1 MARLTRGRVGD
12 NRRKALKGH
21 ASATWTHNSAIVLT
35 RIIAVANQKGGVGKT
50 TTTLNLGAALADM
63 GRRVLIVD
71 CDPQANATSGLGIA
85 RDEVETSIYD
95 VVVLGQPLAAARIST
110 LVSNLDLVPSHISL
124 AGSEIELVSMP
135 LREMRLSY
143 ALDALDGSDDYVFL
157 DCPPSLGL
165 LTVNAAVAA
174 DSLLIPIQCE
184 YYALEGLG
192 LLTHTIDL
200 LRRELNPDLAIAG
213 IVMTLFD
220 ARLTLATQVVDEVR
234 KRFGEETFDTVVPRN
249 VRLSEAP
256 SHGLPISR
264 YDPAS
269 RGATAY
275 RRLAE
280 EFDARMQRE
289 ALLAAGA
296 QPG

>member
-1 MARLTRGRVGD
+1 MSTR
-12 NRRKALKGH
+12 
-21 ASATWTHNSAIVLT
+21 T
-35 RIIAVANQKGGVGKT
+35 IAVANQKGGVGKT

-71 CDPQANATSGLGIA
+71 CDPQANATSGLGVDRA
-85 RDEVETSIYD
+85 DVDTSIYD
-95 VVVLGQPLAAARIST
+95 VVVLGQPLVEARMPT
-110 LVSNLDLVPSHISL
+110 VVPNLDLVPSNIAL

-135 LREMRLSY
+135 LREMRLRY
-143 ALDALDGSDDYVFL
+143 ALDALDGSDDYILL

-200 LRRELNPDLAIAG
+200 LRKQLNPALLVAG
-213 IVMTLFD
+213 IVMTLYD
-220 ARLTLATQVVDEVR
+220 ARLTLATQVVEEVR
-234 KRFGEETFDTVVPRN
+234 KRFPEETFQTVVPRN

-264 YDPAS
+264 YDPSS
-269 RGATAY
+269 RGAVAY

-280 EFDARMQRE
+280 EFDARMQGQARLVAE
-289 ALLAAGA
+289 A
-296 QPG
+296 

>member
-1 MARLTRGRVGD
+1 VPTR
-12 NRRKALKGH
+12 
-21 ASATWTHNSAIVLT
+21 T
-35 RIIAVANQKGGVGKT
+35 IAVANQKGGVGKT
-50 TTTLNLGAALADM
+50 TTTLNLAAALADM

-71 CDPQANATSGLGIA
+71 CDPQANATSGLGIDRA
-85 RDEVETSIYD
+85 AVHTSIYD
-95 VVVLGQPLAAARIST
+95 VVVLGQPISRTRVPT
-110 LVSNLDLVPSHISL
+110 LVPNLDIVPSHIAL

-135 LREMRLSY
+135 LREMRLRY
-143 ALDALDGSDDYVFL
+143 ALDALDGHDDYILL

-174 DSLLIPIQCE
+174 EALLIPIQCE

-192 LLTHTIDL
+192 LLTHTIAL
-200 LRRELNPDLAIAG
+200 LRRELNPDLAVAG

-234 KRFGEETFDTVVPRN
+234 RQFGRDVFDAVIPRN

-269 RGATAY
+269 RGAIAY

-280 EFDARMQRE
+280 EFDARLQSTAPPLHVR
-289 ALLAAGA
+289 A

>member
-1 MARLTRGRVGD
+1 MRT
-12 NRRKALKGH
+12 
-21 ASATWTHNSAIVLT
+21 
-35 RIIAVANQKGGVGKT
+35 IAVANQKGGVGKT

-85 RDEVETSIYD
+85 RDDVETSIYD
-95 VVVLGQPLAAARIST
+95 VVVLGQPLADARIAT
-110 LVSNLDLVPSHISL
+110 VVPNLDLVPSHIAL
-124 AGSEIELVSMP
+124 AGSEIELVGMP
-135 LREMRLSY
+135 LREMRLRY

-174 DSLLIPIQCE
+174 ESLLIPIQCE

-192 LLTHTIDL
+192 LLTYTIDL
-200 LRRELNPDLAIAG
+200 LRRQLNPDLAIAG
-213 IVMTLFD
+213 IVMTLYD

-234 KRFGEETFDTVVPRN
+234 KQFPDDIFETIVPRN

-269 RGATAY
+269 RGAIAY

-280 EFDARMQRE
+280 EFDARMNQTS
-289 ALLAAGA
+289 AGSAAQA
-296 QPG
+296 

>member
-1 MARLTRGRVGD
+1 VSTR
-12 NRRKALKGH
+12 
-21 ASATWTHNSAIVLT
+21 T
-35 RIIAVANQKGGVGKT
+35 IAVANQKGGVGKT
-50 TTTLNLGAALADM
+50 TTTLNLAAALADM
-63 GRRVLIVD
+63 GRRVLVVD
-71 CDPQANATSGLGIA
+71 CDPQANASSGLGVDKA
-85 RDEVETSIYD
+85 SVETSIYD
-95 VVVLGQPLAAARIST
+95 VVVLGQPLVEARLPT
-110 LVSNLDLVPSHISL
+110 MVPNLDLVPSHIAL

-135 LREMRLSY
+135 LREMRLRY
-143 ALDALDGSDDYVFL
+143 ALDALDGSDDYIFL

-192 LLTHTIDL
+192 LLTHTIEL
-200 LRRELNPDLAIAG
+200 LRKQLNPSLQVAG
-213 IVMTLFD
+213 IVMTLYD

-234 KRFGEETFDTVVPRN
+234 KRFPRETFETVVPRN

-264 YDPAS
+264 YDPTS
-269 RGATAY
+269 RGALAY

-280 EFDARMQRE
+280 EFDARMQSQ
-289 ALLAAGA
+289 ADLAAGA
-296 QPG
+296 

>member
-1 MARLTRGRVGD
+1 VPTR
-12 NRRKALKGH
+12 
-21 ASATWTHNSAIVLT
+21 T
-35 RIIAVANQKGGVGKT
+35 IAVANQKGGVGKT

-71 CDPQANATSGLGIA
+71 CDPQANATSGLGIDRA
-85 RDEVETSIYD
+85 DVDTSIYD
-95 VVVLGQPLAAARIST
+95 VVVLGQPVAAARIHT
-110 LVSNLDLVPSHISL
+110 LVPNLDLIPSHIAL
-124 AGSEIELVSMP
+124 AGSEIELVSLP
-135 LREMRLSY
+135 RREMRLRY
-143 ALDALDGSDDYVFL
+143 ALDALDGGDDYILL

-174 DSLLIPIQCE
+174 ESLLIPIQCE

-192 LLTHTIDL
+192 LLTHTLDL

-234 KRFGEETFDTVVPRN
+234 KQFRDDVFETVVPRN

-264 YDPAS
+264 YDPTS
-269 RGATAY
+269 RGALAY

-280 EFDARMQRE
+280 ELDARMHPAEPLSAQ
-289 ALLAAGA
+289 A

>member
-1 MARLTRGRVGD
+1 VPTR
-12 NRRKALKGH
+12 
-21 ASATWTHNSAIVLT
+21 T
-35 RIIAVANQKGGVGKT
+35 IAVANQKGGVGKT

-63 GRRVLIVD
+63 GRSVLIID
-71 CDPQANATSGLGIA
+71 CDPQANATSGLGIDRA
-85 RDEVETSIYD
+85 DVETSIYD
-95 VVVLGQPLAAARIST
+95 VVVLGQPLAQARRHT
-110 LVSNLDLVPSHISL
+110 LVPNLDLVPSHISL
-124 AGSEIELVSMP
+124 AGSEIELVAMP
-135 LREMRLSY
+135 LREMRLRY
-143 ALDALDGSDDYVFL
+143 ALDALEGDDDYIFL

-192 LLTHTIDL
+192 LLTHTIEL
-200 LRRELNPDLAIAG
+200 LRRQLNPDLAIAG

-234 KRFGEETFDTVVPRN
+234 KQFPDDVFATIVPRN

-264 YDPAS
+264 YDPGS
-269 RGATAY
+269 RGAVAY

-280 EFDARMQRE
+280 EFDARMQRTTP
-289 ALLAAGA
+289 LTAAR
-296 QPG
+296 PG

>member
-1 MARLTRGRVGD
+1 VPTR
-12 NRRKALKGH
+12 
-21 ASATWTHNSAIVLT
+21 T
-35 RIIAVANQKGGVGKT
+35 IAVANQKGGVGKT

-71 CDPQANATSGLGIA
+71 CDPQANATSGLGIDRA
-85 RDEVETSIYD
+85 QVHTSIYD
-95 VVVLGQPLAAARIST
+95 VVVLGQPLDAARIPT
-110 LVSNLDLVPSHISL
+110 LVPNLDLVPSHIAL

-135 LREMRLSY
+135 LREMRLRY
-143 ALDALDGSDDYVFL
+143 ALDAHHGDFDYVFL

-200 LRRELNPDLAIAG
+200 LRRELNPHLAIAG

-220 ARLTLATQVVDEVR
+220 ARLTLATQVVEEVR
-234 KRFGEETFDTVVPRN
+234 KQFTDDVFDTIVPRN

-264 YDPAS
+264 YDPSS
-269 RGATAY
+269 RGAIAY

-280 EFDARMQRE
+280 EFDARMQR
-289 ALLAAGA
+289 APAPAPHVPA
-296 QPG
+296 QHG

>member
-1 MARLTRGRVGD
+1 VPTR
-12 NRRKALKGH
+12 
-21 ASATWTHNSAIVLT
+21 TIT
-35 RIIAVANQKGGVGKT
+35 VANQKGGVGKT

-71 CDPQANATSGLGIA
+71 CDPQANATSGLGVSRA
-85 RDEVETSIYD
+85 EVQTSIYD
-95 VVVLGQPLAAARIST
+95 VVVLGQPLANARIPT
-110 LVSNLDLVPSHISL
+110 VVPNLDLVPSHIAL

-135 LREMRLSY
+135 LREMRLRY
-143 ALDALDGSDDYVFL
+143 ALDGLDGDDDYIFL

-174 DSLLIPIQCE
+174 ESLLIPIQCE

-192 LLTHTIDL
+192 LLTHTIEL
-200 LRRELNPDLAIAG
+200 LRRELNPALAIAG
-213 IVMTLFD
+213 IVMTLYD
-220 ARLTLATQVVDEVR
+220 ARLTLATQVVEEVR
-234 KRFGEETFDTVVPRN
+234 KLFPNDIFETIVPRN

-264 YDPAS
+264 YDPTS
-269 RGATAY
+269 RGALAY

-280 EFDARMQRE
+280 EFDARMFP
-289 ALLAAGA
+289 AAASGMA
-296 QPG
+296 GS

>member
-1 MARLTRGRVGD
+1 VSTR
-12 NRRKALKGH
+12 
-21 ASATWTHNSAIVLT
+21 T
-35 RIIAVANQKGGVGKT
+35 IAVANQKGGVGKT

-71 CDPQANATSGLGIA
+71 CDPQANATSGLGVDRA
-85 RDEVETSIYD
+85 DVDTSIYD
-95 VVVLGQPLAAARIST
+95 VVVLGQPLVEARMPT
-110 LVSNLDLVPSHISL
+110 VVPNLDLVPSNIAL

-135 LREMRLSY
+135 LREMRLRY
-143 ALDALDGSDDYVFL
+143 ALDALDGSDDYILL

-200 LRRELNPDLAIAG
+200 LRKQLNPALLVAG
-213 IVMTLFD
+213 IVMTLYD
-220 ARLTLATQVVDEVR
+220 ARLTLATQVVEEVR
-234 KRFGEETFDTVVPRN
+234 KRFPEETFQTVVPRN

-264 YDPAS
+264 YDPSS
-269 RGATAY
+269 RGAVAY

-280 EFDARMQRE
+280 EFDARMQGQARLVAE
-289 ALLAAGA
+289 A
-296 QPG
+296 

>member
-1 MARLTRGRVGD
+1 MPTR
-12 NRRKALKGH
+12 
-21 ASATWTHNSAIVLT
+21 T
-35 RIIAVANQKGGVGKT
+35 IAVANQKGGVGKT

-63 GRRVLIVD
+63 GRRVLVVD
-71 CDPQANATSGLGIA
+71 CDPQANATSGLGVA
-85 RDEVETSIYD
+85 RDDVETSIYD
-95 VVVLGQPLAAARIST
+95 VVVLGQPVAKARIHT
-110 LVSNLDLVPSHISL
+110 VVPNLDLVPSHIAL
-124 AGSEIELVSMP
+124 AGSEIELVGMP
-135 LREMRLSY
+135 LREMRLRY

-174 DSLLIPIQCE
+174 EALLIPIQCE

-192 LLTHTIDL
+192 LLTHTIEL
-200 LRRELNPDLAIAG
+200 LRRQLNPALAIAG
-213 IVMTLFD
+213 IVMTLYD

-234 KRFGEETFDTVVPRN
+234 KQFPDDIFDTVVPRN

-264 YDPAS
+264 YDPTS
-269 RGATAY
+269 RGALAY

-280 EFDARMQRE
+280 EFDARMQQPSS
-289 ALLAAGA
+289 ATAGA
-296 QPG
+296 

>member
-1 MARLTRGRVGD
+1 VPTR
-12 NRRKALKGH
+12 
-21 ASATWTHNSAIVLT
+21 T
-35 RIIAVANQKGGVGKT
+35 IAVANQKGGVGKT

-71 CDPQANATSGLGIA
+71 CDPQANATSGLGIDRA
-85 RDEVETSIYD
+85 DVDTSIYD
-95 VVVLGQPLAAARIST
+95 VVVLGQPVAAARIHT
-110 LVSNLDLVPSHISL
+110 LVPNLDLIPSHIAL
-124 AGSEIELVSMP
+124 AGSEIELVSLP
-135 LREMRLSY
+135 RREMRLRY
-143 ALDALDGSDDYVFL
+143 ALDALDGGDDYIL
-157 DCPPSLGL
+157 IDCPPSLGL

-174 DSLLIPIQCE
+174 ESLLIPIQCE

-192 LLTHTIDL
+192 LLTHTLDL
-200 LRRELNPDLAIAG
+200 LRRELNPNLAIAG

-234 KRFGEETFDTVVPRN
+234 KQFRDDVFETVVPRN

-264 YDPAS
+264 YDPTS
-269 RGATAY
+269 RGAVAY

-280 EFDARMQRE
+280 ELDARMHPAEPLTDQ
-289 ALLAAGA
+289 A

>member
-1 MARLTRGRVGD
+1 VPTR
-12 NRRKALKGH
+12 
-21 ASATWTHNSAIVLT
+21 T
-35 RIIAVANQKGGVGKT
+35 IAVANQKGGVGKT
-50 TTTLNLGAALADM
+50 TTVLNLGAALADM

-85 RDEVETSIYD
+85 RDDVETSIYD
-95 VVVLGQPLAAARIST
+95 VVVLGQPVAAARIHT
-110 LVSNLDLVPSHISL
+110 MVPNLDLVPSAIAL

-135 LREMRLSY
+135 LREMRLRY
-143 ALDALDGSDDYVFL
+143 ALDALDGSDNYIFI

-184 YYALEGLG
+184 FYALEGLG
-192 LLTHTIDL
+192 LLTHTIAL
-200 LRRELNPDLAIAG
+200 LRRELNPELAIAG
-213 IVMTLFD
+213 LVMTLYD
-220 ARLTLATQVVDEVR
+220 ARLTLAAQVVEEVR
-234 KRFGEETFDTVVPRN
+234 KQFPEETFTTVVPRN

-264 YDPAS
+264 YDPTS
-269 RGATAY
+269 RGALAY

-280 EFDARMQRE
+280 EFDARMQQLAPGAAAE
-289 ALLAAGA
+289 A
-296 QPG
+296 

>member
-1 MARLTRGRVGD
+1 MVP
-12 NRRKALKGH
+12 
-21 ASATWTHNSAIVLT
+21 T

-50 TTTLNLGAALADM
+50 TTTLNVGAALADM

-71 CDPQANATSGLGIA
+71 CDPQANATSGLGVDRA
-85 RDEVETSIYD
+85 DVHTSIYD
-95 VVVLGQPLAAARIST
+95 VVVLGQPLAKARMHT
-110 LVSNLDLVPSHISL
+110 MVPNLDLIPSHISL

-135 LREMRLSY
+135 LREMRLRY
-143 ALDALDGSDDYVFL
+143 ALDALDGDLDYIFL

-174 DSLLIPIQCE
+174 ESLLIPIQCE

-192 LLTHTIDL
+192 LLTHTIEL

-234 KRFGEETFDTVVPRN
+234 KQFRDDVFETIVPRN

-264 YDPAS
+264 YDPTS
-269 RGATAY
+269 RGAVAY

-280 EFDARMQRE
+280 ELDARMQP
-289 ALLAAGA
+289 AVPLTAQA

>member
-1 MARLTRGRVGD
+1 VPTR
-12 NRRKALKGH
+12 
-21 ASATWTHNSAIVLT
+21 T
-35 RIIAVANQKGGVGKT
+35 IAVANQKGGVGKT
-50 TTTLNLGAALADM
+50 TTVLNLGAALADM

-85 RDEVETSIYD
+85 RDDVETSIYD
-95 VVVLGQPLAAARIST
+95 VVVLGQPVAAARIHT
-110 LVSNLDLVPSHISL
+110 MVPNLDLVPSAIAL

-135 LREMRLSY
+135 LREMRLRY
-143 ALDALDGSDDYVFL
+143 ALDALDGSDDYIFI

-184 YYALEGLG
+184 FYALEGLG
-192 LLTHTIDL
+192 LLTHTIAL
-200 LRRELNPDLAIAG
+200 LRRELNPELAIAG
-213 IVMTLFD
+213 LVMTLYD
-220 ARLTLATQVVDEVR
+220 ARLTLAAQVVEEVR
-234 KRFGEETFDTVVPRN
+234 KQFPEETFTTVVPRN

-264 YDPAS
+264 YDPTS
-269 RGATAY
+269 RGALAY

-280 EFDARMQRE
+280 EFDARMQQLAPGAAAE
-289 ALLAAGA
+289 A
-296 QPG
+296 